1 MIIKDRKFEIFIKQH
16 DIHNQIV
23 RMAKQVGQDYKGK
36 SPLFL
41 VILNGAFVFAAD
53 FIREVNIPSEI
64 TFMRLASYKK
74 MQSTGKVKK
83 LLGLVDDVAERHI
96 VILEDI
102 VDTGNTLSSV
112 LTEFKAL
119 GAASIE
125 IAALLY
131 KEMSV
136 KTSLVPRYV
145 GFRIPDCFV
154 VGYGLDYDGFGRN
167 LKDIYQVKDARMPE
181 QRA

>member
-1 MIIKDRKFEIFIKQH
+1 MIIKDKRFEVFIKHQ
-16 DIHNQIV
+16 DIHHQIV
-23 RMAKQVGQDYKGK
+23 RMAKQVDRDYKGK

-41 VILNGAFVFAAD
+41 VILNGAFIFAAD
-53 FIREVNIPSEI
+53 FIREVNIPLEI

-74 MQSTGKVKK
+74 MQSTGKVKR
-83 LLGLVDDVAERHI
+83 LLGLADDIAERHI

-102 VDTGNTLSSV
+102 VDTGHTLNSV
-112 LTEFKAL
+112 LTEFEAA

-125 IAALLY
+125 VAALLY

-136 KTSLVPRYV
+136 KTDLVPRYV
-145 GFRIPDCFV
+145 GFRIPDSFV

-167 LKDIYQVKDARMPE
+167 LKDIYQVKE
-181 QRA
+181 E